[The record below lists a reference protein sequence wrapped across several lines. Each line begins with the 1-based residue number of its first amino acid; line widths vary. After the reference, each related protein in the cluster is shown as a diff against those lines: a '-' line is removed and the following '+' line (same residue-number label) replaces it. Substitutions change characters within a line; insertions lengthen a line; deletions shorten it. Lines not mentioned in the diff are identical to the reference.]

1 MLVVDSS
8 FTGLTE
14 RSSEMSS
21 PMLNSVG
28 TAVETPVVMP
38 GGATGMIAV
47 DPAAASSIAAAPS
60 LRTAM
65 IISELPVGFPAES
78 VADMMYWFLPAN
90 RVATRLT

>member
-65 IISELPVGFPAES
+65 VTSELSPGIPAKS
-78 VADMMYWFLPAN
+78 ATDML
-90 RVATRLT
+90 

>member
-65 IISELPVGFPAES
+65 ITSELLCEFAAGSAM
-78 VADMMYWFLPAN
+78 DTMQ
-90 RVATRLT
+90 